1 MNRLHLEPIGCGWAV
16 APGSKRAPCNG
27 GGGGSS
33 SSNET
38 TTQNIDKRL
47 VVDSGIGISSDSS
60 TLNVTALD
68 GGAVSRAFEFA
79 AKNVDLMKDADAL
92 QGQTVQQLLGL
103 TDRVFDGA
111 FKVLDKNADIVKAS
125 SAFVSDAYDNAKGEG
140 DTKKLIAAGVIAAV
154 AIVAVKSFGK
164 AA

>member
-1 MNRLHLEPIGCGWAV
+1 MLKMEPIGCGWGV
-16 APGSKRAPCNG
+16 SPGSKRAPCNG

-68 GGAVSRAFEFA
+68 GGAVQAAFEFA
-79 AKNVDLMKDADAL
+79 GQNVELLKNADAL
-92 QGQTVQQLLGL
+92 QGQTAQQLINLA
-103 TDRVFDGA
+103 DRVFTGA
-111 FKVLDKNADIVKAS
+111 FSVLDKNADVVKTAGAS
-125 SAFVSDAYDNAKGEG
+125 VATAYDNAKGEG
-140 DTKKLIAAGVIAAV
+140 DAKRLVAYGVIAAV
-154 AIVAVKSFGK
+154 AIVAVRSFGK
-164 AA
+164 GAR